1 MRKILRYSFIDS
13 IATALYIILVGSFI
27 YILSTSSITIAKS
40 VIIPIAMLML
50 LVFSV
55 AIVGSFLFGRPAVW
69 YIDGKKKE
77 AVILL
82 AYTLGIFLIITI
94 AVFLLLVGF
103 Y

>member
-1 MRKILRYSFIDS
+1 MGKILRYAFIDS
-13 IATALYIILVGSFI
+13 IATALYVILVGSFL
-27 YILSTSSITIAKS
+27 YVLSTNTITMAKS

-69 YIDGKKKE
+69 YVDGKKKE

-82 AYTLGIFLIITI
+82 AYTLGIFLIITL
-94 AVFLLLVGF
+94 AVFLLLIGF